1 MRKLFESWNSY
12 LLEIMDNPA
21 ETTVGVDDSF
31 ERIVFFE
38 VGNKEYTMTI
48 ARDTISSLEWNVS
61 FFIQNAATDDD
72 PASGYSMQNIND
84 IRLTSI
90 VFATVIQEIK
100 KFLYSRKDE
109 FILLSLDAATEEPS
123 RVRFYDFL
131 MKRLSPRL
139 KQDGFVTGAMQT
151 DRYRTNIIFNPD
163 YLNNGGSLTRLQR
176 SDLMVVI
183 NNLVSGQEEVKKAFF
198 NAGLRGL

>member
-21 ETTVGVDDSF
+21 ETNVGIDDPF

-38 VGNKEYTMTI
+38 VGDKEYEITFG
-48 ARDTISSLEWNVS
+48 RETISSIEWSVEFSIQNVS
-61 FFIQNAATDDD
+61 GT
-72 PASGYSMQNIND
+72 GYDMQNIKD

-90 VFATVIQEIK
+90 VCATVLQEIK
-100 KFLYSRKDE
+100 KFLSSRGDE
-109 FILLSLDAATEEPS
+109 LVLLSMDADRKEPS

-131 MKRLSPRL
+131 MKRFSPKLRE
-139 KQDGFVTGAMQT
+139 DGFVTGAMDT
-151 DRYRTNIIFNPD
+151 DSYRTNIIFNPD
-163 YLNNGGSLTRLQR
+163 YLNNQSLTKLQR
-176 SDLMVVI
+176 SDLMFII
-183 NNLVSGQEEVKKAFF
+183 NNLTSGQEEVKKAFF

>member
-1 MRKLFESWNSY
+1 MKKLFESWNSY

-21 ETTVGVDDSF
+21 ETTEAVDDSF

-38 VGNKEYTMTI
+38 VGDKEYEITFG
-48 ARDTISSLEWNVS
+48 RDAISSIEWSVEFS
-61 FFIQNAATDDD
+61 IQDAASYDD
-72 PASGYSMQNIND
+72 PASGYKIQNIND

-100 KFLYSRKDE
+100 KFLYSRRDE
-109 FILLSLDAATEEPS
+109 LVLLSMDADKKEPS

-131 MKRLSPRL
+131 MKRLSSRL
-139 KQDGFVTGAMQT
+139 KQDGFVIGAMQT
-151 DRYRTNIIFNPD
+151 DYYRTNIIFNPD
-163 YLNNGGSLTRLQR
+163 YLNNGGSLTKLQR

-198 NAGLRGL
+198 NAGLKGL

>member
-21 ETTVGVDDSF
+21 ETNVGIDDPF

-38 VGNKEYTMTI
+38 VGDKEYEITFG
-48 ARDTISSLEWNVS
+48 RETISSIEWSVEFSIQNVS
-61 FFIQNAATDDD
+61 GT
-72 PASGYSMQNIND
+72 GYDMQNIKD

-90 VFATVIQEIK
+90 VFATVLQEIK
-100 KFLYSRKDE
+100 KFLSSRGDE
-109 FILLSLDAATEEPS
+109 LVLLSMDADRKEPS

-131 MKRLSPRL
+131 MKRFSPKLRE
-139 KQDGFVTGAMQT
+139 DGFVTGAMDT
-151 DRYRTNIIFNPD
+151 DSYRTNIIFNPD
-163 YLNNGGSLTRLQR
+163 YLNNQSLTKLQR
-176 SDLMVVI
+176 SDLMFII
-183 NNLVSGQEEVKKAFF
+183 NNLTSGQEEVKKAFF